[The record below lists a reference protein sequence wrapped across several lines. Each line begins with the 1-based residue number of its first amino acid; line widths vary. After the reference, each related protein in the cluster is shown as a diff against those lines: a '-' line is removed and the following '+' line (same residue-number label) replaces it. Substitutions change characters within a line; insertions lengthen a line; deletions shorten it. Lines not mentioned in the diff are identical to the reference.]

1 MIMITKFMIVI
12 TIMVSLV
19 IGFCLGVLST
29 SKEIQEKD
37 QQVEELLGIV
47 EKLMK

>member
-1 MIMITKFMIVI
+1 MIVI
-12 TIMVSLV
+12 TIMVALV

>member
-1 MIMITKFMIVI
+1 MMVI
-12 TIMVSLV
+12 IIMVSLV
-19 IGFCLGVLST
+19 IGFWLGVLST

-47 EKLMK
+47 EKLTKE